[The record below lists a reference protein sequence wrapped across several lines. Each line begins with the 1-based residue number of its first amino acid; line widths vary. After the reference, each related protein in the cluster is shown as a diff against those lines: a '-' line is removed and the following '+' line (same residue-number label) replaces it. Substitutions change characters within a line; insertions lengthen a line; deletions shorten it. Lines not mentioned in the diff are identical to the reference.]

1 MTTPTRVNGGYFKWV
16 VLLLPI
22 VLAALVGFFNVKSDV
37 RVVEASVVAL
47 EGRVEIQ
54 YQAILRELETIKDMM
69 R

>member
-1 MTTPTRVNGGYFKWV
+1 MTTPTRVNGYFKWV

>member
-1 MTTPTRVNGGYFKWV
+1 MAPPVRANGYFKWV

>member
-1 MTTPTRVNGGYFKWV
+1 MTTPTRANGYFKWV

>member
-1 MTTPTRVNGGYFKWV
+1 MAPPVRVNGGYFKWV

-37 RVVEASVVAL
+37 RVVEASVMAL
-47 EGRVEIQ
+47 EGRVEVQ
-54 YQAILRELETIKDMM
+54 YQAILRELETIKDFL

>member
-1 MTTPTRVNGGYFKWV
+1 MGQPVKVNGYFKWV